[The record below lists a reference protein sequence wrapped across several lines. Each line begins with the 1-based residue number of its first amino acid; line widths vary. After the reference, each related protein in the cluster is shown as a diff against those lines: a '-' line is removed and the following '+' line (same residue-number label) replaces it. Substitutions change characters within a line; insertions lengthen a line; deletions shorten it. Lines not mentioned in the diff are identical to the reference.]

1 MAGSWFTQFRRF
13 KSPVRVVA
21 AVLLR
26 SRETQAQRAREKPEE
41 VARLR
46 RVNEQQQ
53 RPITRLEQDLADA
66 RLQARH
72 LEVENSRLRQ
82 QPPVLPDDPRLPHHE
97 FGAKMIALCVNL
109 ARTVGLRP
117 CVRCLKIVFEWL
129 GVSCRI
135 PDWTTV
141 RTWLMRVGVAAIEE
155 PVEPAD
161 DWIWMADHS
170 NQIGPEKALVVLGLR
185 ASQMPPPGTPLTHA
199 NVRTLLVQPGTN
211 WKREDMADAYE
222 QLAARVGVPRAVLV
236 DGAVELREGADV
248 LKTQRTDSIVLRDFK
263 HYAANVLKKIVG
275 GDARFAEVLSHIGR
289 TRSAI
294 QQTELA
300 HLTPPGKKPKAR
312 FMNMAATLK
321 WASMVLWHLSHP
333 HSNARREMTTARM
346 NEKLGWLRK
355 YRDDIERWLAC
366 QSVVSAS
373 LTFINEQAVFRGA
386 ADTLAAVLHPLR
398 TCDQAVG
405 HVADRL
411 IEFVRTAEQQ
421 LVPGERLPLST
432 EILESSFGLFKQ
444 LEGQHSKGGFTSLL
458 ASFGALLKPA
468 TADSIREDF
477 ARVPVSTLR
486 AWVRTNLK
494 TTLAAKR
501 NAAYTEFAKTA

>member
-1 MAGSWFTQFRRF
+1 MAGSWFTQVRRF

-26 SRETQAQRAREKPEE
+26 SRETQAQRAREKTEE
-41 VARLR
+41 IARLR
-46 RVNEQQQ
+46 RINEQQQ
-53 RPITRLEQDLADA
+53 RHITRLEQDLADA
-66 RLQARH
+66 RLQARQ
-72 LEVENSRLRQ
+72 LDVENSRLRQ
-82 QPPVLPDDPRLPHHE
+82 QPPVLPDDPRLPYHEFGLSRIRLITNSAHHE
-97 FGAKMIALCVNL
+97 FGPKMIALCVNL
-109 ARTVGLRP
+109 PRTIGLRP

-129 GVSCRI
+129 GVNCRI

-155 PVEPAD
+155 PVEQAD

-170 NQIGPEKALVVLGLR
+170 NQIGQEKALVVLGLR

-275 GDARFAEVLSHIGR
+275 GDDRFADVLSHIGR

-312 FMNMAATLK
+312 FMNLAATLK
-321 WASMVLWHLSHP
+321 WATMVLWHLSHP

-346 NEKLGWLRK
+346 PTARMTTA
-355 YRDDIERWLAC
+355 RMP
-366 QSVVSAS
+366 
-373 LTFINEQAVFRGA
+373 A
-386 ADTLAAVLHPLR
+386 AR
-398 TCDQAVG
+398 
-405 HVADRL
+405 
-411 IEFVRTAEQQ
+411 
-421 LVPGERLPLST
+421 
-432 EILESSFGLFKQ
+432 
-444 LEGQHSKGGFTSLL
+444 
-458 ASFGALLKPA
+458 
-468 TADSIREDF
+468 
-477 ARVPVSTLR
+477 
-486 AWVRTNLK
+486 
-494 TTLAAKR
+494 
-501 NAAYTEFAKTA
+501 

>member
-1 MAGSWFTQFRRF
+1 MAGSWFTQVRRF
-13 KSPVRVVA
+13 KSPVRTVA

-26 SRETQAQRAREKPEE
+26 SRETQANRAREKTAEI
-41 VARLR
+41 ARLR

-53 RPITRLEQDLADA
+53 RHIARLEQDLADA
-66 RLQARH
+66 RFRKRQLD
-72 LEVENSRLRQ
+72 VENSRLRQ

-129 GVSCRI
+129 GIEQRI

-155 PVEPAD
+155 PVEQAD

-211 WKREDMADAYE
+211 WKREDMADAYD
-222 QLAARVGVPRAVLV
+222 QLAARTGAPRAVLV
-236 DGAVELREGADV
+236 DGAIELREGADV
-248 LKTQRTDSIVLRDFK
+248 LKTRRTDSIVLRDFK

-275 GDARFAEVLSHIGR
+275 GDDRFADVLSHIGR

-312 FMNMAATLK
+312 FMNLAATLK
-321 WASMVLWHLSHP
+321 WATMVLWHLSHP
-333 HSNARREMTTARM
+333 YSNARREMTTARM

-355 YRDDIERWLAC
+355 YRDDIEHWLAC
-366 QSVVSAS
+366 QSVVSVS

-386 ADTLAAVLHPLR
+386 ADALAAVLHPLR
-398 TCDQAVG
+398 TCDSAG

-458 ASFGALLKPA
+458 AAFGALFKPA
-468 TADSIREDF
+468 TADSIRNDF
-477 ARVPVSTLR
+477 ARVPVSSLR

-501 NAAYTEFAKTA
+501 NAAYTEFAKAA